1 MNLRYTGK
9 AREDV
14 ACAFLWYEKQRK
26 GLGNDF
32 LDCMELALKDIV
44 AFPEMFPVS
53 HATFRRALIR
63 RFPFSIFY
71 MIEKETIVVHAVFD
85 NRQAPDKRPQTK

>member
-1 MNLRYTGK
+1 MLPVRFFGMRNS
-9 AREDV
+9 ARGETV
-14 ACAFLWYEKQRK
+14 
-26 GLGNDF
+26 NDF